1 MCVSGLERNLYASTF
16 TRIHHTENPKN
27 CNFNI
32 GVTLYY
38 TDRSHPHTSK
48 TKYVVC
54 KGFPKQY
61 MTDPKA
67 TEPSTYDCQTVVGQ
81 VSWNVITSG
90 RLGDEVIV
98 VTWSQFGQ
106 VQASK
111 TTWLSLVKEKPE
123 ETRSQR

>member
-38 TDRSHPHTSK
+38 TDTSHPHTSK
-48 TKYVVC
+48 TKYVNC

-67 TEPSTYDCQTVVGQ
+67 TEPTMYDGQTVVGQ
-81 VSWNVITSG
+81 VSWNVITQ
-90 RLGDEVIV
+90 
-98 VTWSQFGQ
+98 SQFGQ